1 MNNLTNN
8 LLWYIGRA
16 TGIVAMILAA
26 ISLLFGLLFSGRETG
41 SKKRP
46 AWWLDLHNWL
56 GGLAVVF
63 TAAHMFTLF
72 ADSDMALSLVALF
85 VPNTAKDGTAGI
97 TWGVLATYAMVIPA
111 VTGLARFKRRIPRKV
126 WHIVHLISVPGVL
139 FAGLHGYI
147 SGSDRSTSAYK
158 ALTLGLLAVSV
169 YAGALR
175 LLGVRA
181 RQQAAV

>member
-1 MNNLTNN
+1 VNNF
-8 LLWYIGRA
+8 LWYVGRA

-26 ISLLFGLLFSGRETG
+26 TSLLFGLLFSGRETG
-41 SKKRP
+41 RKKRP

-56 GGLAVVF
+56 GGLAVAFTVF
-63 TAAHMFTLF
+63 HMFALL
-72 ADSDMALSLVALF
+72 ADSDMALSLVTLF

-147 SGSDRSTSAYK
+147 SGSDRSTTGYK
-158 ALTLGLLAVSV
+158 ALTLGLLALSV

-175 LLGVRA
+175 LLGIRA
-181 RQQAAV
+181 RKQASVSASG